1 MKKISVRIFLASVFF
16 FGVPALSPSAFA
28 QSNADLSGITRDT
41 DGAVIPRVKVKARNT
56 ATNLTR
62 ETQSDEEG
70 RYAFPSLPIGNYEV
84 TAISAGFQE
93 TKVTTELTVGQK
105 TELEVILKPAGI
117 SANVIVEAGERLAP
131 ETSTSMLGQLV
142 SKRQIE
148 NLPLNGRD
156 FSQLVLLQPGTTQA
170 RSDQGDILSGKGA
183 KISVH
188 GARTNENSY
197 LLDGTDILDALGRN
211 AAGAQGLVSG
221 IESVQEFTV
230 LTNTYS
236 AEYGRAAGGVF
247 NIATRSGG
255 NKFHATLF
263 EYHRNSALD
272 ARNFFDGKK
281 PPLKRNQ
288 FGFSVGGPI
297 VRDKLFIF
305 GTYEGFRERLGLT
318 DTQFVPS
325 LAARRGAF
333 LPAGASIS
341 PAVLPYLAII
351 PLPTTDNP
359 TGEKALFQ
367 GQFTQPSN
375 ANSYNVRADYN
386 FSKRDSLFVRYT
398 KSDSDIRFIGAEV
411 FSNFPNIGT
420 NDQTFLTIGE
430 TRVFSG
436 GIVNSMRYA
445 RNHTFPSESPDPV
458 DPSSNLAFVP
468 GESIVG
474 DVNISGFKRFGSD
487 RNTPRSFRQ
496 NLNQFSDDLAFVR
509 GGHSMKMGGNFEHFD
524 ILGVSASRNRGEFT
538 INTFSDFLRGRAR
551 DFVGLDP
558 AQKDVNRHHRQNLI
572 GFYFQDDWKA
582 WPNLVL
588 NLGLRYE
595 FITVPTEVDGKITN
609 VRTPTDPAVTVGGP
623 LFRNPSK
630 GDFAPRVGFAYS
642 PDFKDSFLS
651 ALTGGPGKMSIR
663 GGFGIYYEQL
673 LYSTYGNMTFK
684 HSPFFTQIRITTGGP
699 CAAPTTCAPFPNVA
713 PLLTS
718 GVGQIDTFAIDFN
731 AQPTYVMQ
739 YNLNIQREFSSR
751 FVVTAAYVGSR
762 GIHLWR
768 EADFNNAI
776 PLDDTGTRFAP
787 IAANLVRRRNP
798 NFANIRFKTSDA
810 QSFYNAFQLGIASRL
825 GHSFQGQLSYTFA
838 KSIDDQSSSLGRNE
852 FGNGQARTVDPYN
865 KRLNRGLS
873 DFDVRHNLSIN
884 FVYDLPF
891 GRDGSF
897 ANSANRI
904 VHGLFSGWQLS
915 GILTAQTGIP
925 VSPIFTFDQD
935 RDGTTDNEQRP
946 NLAPG
951 VTRIPTNISR
961 TQLFDPS
968 VFVLPAVGFRGTL
981 GRNVIPGPRLFTFDP
996 AVVKSFYMNADH
1008 TRSLQ
1013 FRTEIFNIFNHAN
1026 FAIPE
1031 VANLTIFNDATTRNT
1046 TAGQITKTSTPSRQI
1061 QFALR
1066 FIF

>member
-1 MKKISVRIFLASVFF
+1 MKHIPVSFAAAVVLTLVLVGPATLAQT
-16 FGVPALSPSAFA
+16 A
-28 QSNADLSGITRDT
+28 ADLSGITRDSN
-41 DGAVIPRVKVKARNT
+41 GAIVPKVKVVARNT

-62 ETQSDEEG
+62 ESESDHEG
-70 RYAFPSLPIGNYEV
+70 RYAFPSLPIGNYEI
-84 TAISAGFQE
+84 TGSSSGFQMAKIE
-93 TKVTTELTVGQK
+93 TQLTIGQK
-105 TELEVILKPAGI
+105 TELDIVMTPGGV
-117 SANVIVEAGERLAP
+117 SANVIVEAGDRLVAD
-131 ETSTSMLGQLV
+131 SATSMLGTLV
-142 SKRQIE
+142 TKRQVE

-272 ARNFFDGKK
+272 ARNFFDVQK

-288 FGFSVGGPI
+288 FGFSVGGPLL
-297 VRDKLFIF
+297 RDKLFLF

-333 LPAGASIS
+333 LPAGTSIS

-351 PLPTTDNP
+351 PLPTIDNP

-375 ANSYNVRADYN
+375 ANSYNVRGDYN
-386 FSKRDSLFVRYT
+386 FSKRDSFFVRYT

-420 NDQTFLTIGE
+420 NNQRFLTIGG
-430 TRVFSG
+430 TRVFTSD
-436 GIVNSMRYA
+436 IVNSVRYA
-445 RNHTFPSESPDPV
+445 RNQTFPSESPDPIDRNTSLV
-458 DPSSNLAFVP
+458 FVP
-468 GESIVG
+468 GETIVG

-496 NLNQFSDDLAFVR
+496 ILNQFSDDLAIVS
-509 GGHSMKMGGNFEHFD
+509 GAHSMKVGGNFEHFD

-558 AQKDVNRHHRQNLI
+558 TQKDVNRHHKQNLI
-572 GFYFQDDWKA
+572 GFYFQDDWKVR
-582 WPNLVL
+582 PNLTF

-609 VRTPTDPAVTVGGP
+609 VRTPTDPAATLGGP
-623 LFRNPSK
+623 LFKNPSK

-642 PDFKDSFLS
+642 PNFKDGFIGG
-651 ALTGGPGKMSIR
+651 LTGGPGRMSIR
-663 GGFGIYYEQL
+663 AGFGVYYEQL

-684 HSPFFTQIRITTGGP
+684 HSPFFKQIRITTGGP
-699 CAAPTTCAPFPNVA
+699 CTGSTTCAPFPNVA

-739 YNLNIQREFSSR
+739 YNLNIQREFSSKLL
-751 FVVTAAYVGSR
+751 VTAAYVGSR

-810 QSFYNAFQLGIASRL
+810 QSFYNAFQLGILSRL
-825 GHSFQGQLSYTFA
+825 GRSLQAQLSYTFA

-865 KRLNRGLS
+865 KKLNRGLS

-891 GRDGSF
+891 GPGRSF
-897 ANSANRI
+897 ATNAKGIAN
-904 VHGLFSGWQLS
+904 GLVSGWQLS
-915 GILTAQTGIP
+915 GILSAQSGIP

-951 VTRIPTNISR
+951 VTRIPTNISK

-981 GRNVIPGPRLFTFDP
+981 GRNVISGPGLFTFDP
-996 AVVKSFYMNADH
+996 AMVKNFYFSSDH
-1008 TRSLQ
+1008 SRSLQ
-1013 FRTEIFNIFNHAN
+1013 FRTEIFNVFNHAN

-1031 VANLTIFNDATTRNT
+1031 VANLTIFNDATSRNT
-1046 TAGQITKTSTPSRQI
+1046 TAGQITKTSTSARQI

-1066 FIF
+1066 LIF